1 MKEQQTGKAMAM
13 EIQGVII
20 RSTHEKSFVYTPP
33 AMVHACLFSLM
44 YVISIKGYW
53 TITKLDDGSPFV
65 SWINGHALRLEWTQY
80 CAEFSM
86 NKKNLSKNQNR
97 TFLIRFLV
105 KKYMVA

>member
-1 MKEQQTGKAMAM
+1 MKEQQTGKATAL
-13 EIQGVII
+13 ESQGVII

-80 CAEFSM
+80 RAEFIS
-86 NKKNLSKNQNR
+86 NFSLNQELV
-97 TFLIRFLV
+97 TLINDDLMWLGNIQ
-105 KKYMVA
+105 K

>member
-13 EIQGVII
+13 ESQGVII

-65 SWINGHALRLEWTQY
+65 SWINGHALRLEWTQ
-80 CAEFSM
+80 CRTE
-86 NKKNLSKNQNR
+86 LVQSKS
-97 TFLIRFLV
+97 F
-105 KKYMVA
+105 